1 MRDMNILD
9 FARKIS
15 MLSIDTPI
23 SIEYDRLYGQK
34 SHRWWS
40 CQREHLVV
48 WCLHY
53 STGGVSIYQHAPSN
67 SAKTMYYHLSRPEII
82 LWLAEAL
89 GEESELLLK
98 IISKI
103 KDKHSKTAMSIIRQY
118 ISFDRILDLLDKNI
132 I

>member
-1 MRDMNILD
+1 
-9 FARKIS
+9 
-15 MLSIDTPI
+15 
-23 SIEYDRLYGQK
+23 
-34 SHRWWS
+34 
-40 CQREHLVV
+40 
-48 WCLHY
+48 
-53 STGGVSIYQHAPSN
+53 
-67 SAKTMYYHLSRPEII
+67 MYYHLSRPEII